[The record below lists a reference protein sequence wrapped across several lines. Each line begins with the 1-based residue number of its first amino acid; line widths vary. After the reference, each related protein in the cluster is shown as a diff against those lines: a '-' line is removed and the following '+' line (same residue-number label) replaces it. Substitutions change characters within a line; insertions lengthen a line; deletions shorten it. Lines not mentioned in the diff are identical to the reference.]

1 MKIVVELTKEQ
12 IEDIIDE
19 LNYYFNVCES
29 PAYCNWSLDSDNYS
43 EEEKAWIKE
52 SPRIVS
58 LLNLGNQLAEFL

>member
-1 MKIVVELTKEQ
+1 MKIVLELTKQE
-12 IEDIIDE
+12 IDDIIEE
-19 LNYYFNVCES
+19 LNFYFTECET

-58 LLNLGNQLAEFL
+58 LLSLGNQL

>member
-1 MKIVVELTKEQ
+1 MNVYEERKIY
-12 IEDIIDE
+12 DE
-19 LNYYFNVCES
+19 YLEWADLPETIY
-29 PAYCNWSLDSDNYS
+29 DNYS